1 MTSNSVKQNKT
12 NTGAITI
19 IRCSY
24 CRAETPEFIA
34 ADEARKYA
42 YAHGWKRMFRY
53 FLCPKCAK
61 VLDILQENSGERR
74 YFPEEIL

>member
-1 MTSNSVKQNKT
+1 MKSNSGTIKQS

-19 IRCSY
+19 IRCAY

-34 ADEARKYA
+34 ANEAREYA

-74 YFPEEIL
+74 YIPEDIK